1 MHICTIQ
8 VSDNRHE
15 STIMIRWCLMS
26 VHTLNV
32 VAVRTSVG
40 CCVHAV
46 HHKRNPEAKYTLD
59 AAQDHAPKP
68 CLTLQIGACACNNTS
83 HAISTNYL
91 SRRFTKKRLC
101 NHLRRTTLVKK
112 QVSEASGTMC
122 KLGQCIPFRSLK
134 TIHYSLVY
142 SHLRY
147 AITSWGSSSFS
158 TLNTLN
164 IIHNKLFRIMTFTK
178 LNANVCKL
186 YNDTQIPNIDRIVK
200 LQISKLMYKINF

>member
-1 MHICTIQ
+1 
-8 VSDNRHE
+8 
-15 STIMIRWCLMS
+15 
-26 VHTLNV
+26 
-32 VAVRTSVG
+32 VG
-40 CCVHAV
+40 YYPHAV
-46 HHKRNPEAKYTLD
+46 HHKRNPEAQKAFNT
-59 AAQDHAPKP
+59 AQDHGQQP

-83 HAISTNYL
+83 HVISTNYL

-164 IIHNKLFRIMTFTK
+164 IIHNKLFRIMTITK